1 MKYLAAY
8 ALLALSG
15 KNNISNTS
23 LTQTPT
29 ISKLSST
36 AYKHA
41 SLTKNST
48 ESLRHSRESHSIS
61 WLLREARKSELVD
74 QLLLLQA
81 KARKR
86 RSRLPKNNNPRRRK
100 SPRRKKS
107 LRLSRL
113 MRIWEICSA
122 DFIELFKL
130 TLCWPYSMQSLL
142 ILALQFFYLRQYTLS
157 IITLYKYLFGIV
169 CCFYINNRVL

>member
-61 WLLREARKSELVD
+61 
-74 QLLLLQA
+74 
-81 KARKR
+81 
-86 RSRLPKNNNPRRRK
+86 
-100 SPRRKKS
+100 
-107 LRLSRL
+107 
-113 MRIWEICSA
+113 
-122 DFIELFKL
+122 
-130 TLCWPYSMQSLL
+130 
-142 ILALQFFYLRQYTLS
+142 
-157 IITLYKYLFGIV
+157 
-169 CCFYINNRVL
+169 